1 MRVKL
6 CQLTYAY
13 IEVRGEFIDLRFYEK
28 EVRKRTVD
36 REKVRFYFRKH
47 AFHQEDKKNIPKK
60 HYKLLS
66 ASYLAS

>member
-47 AFHQEDKKNIPKK
+47 VFHQEN
-60 HYKLLS
+60 
-66 ASYLAS
+66 